1 MSLCSQSSTIQI
13 HEKNI
18 VEIAKNVIKMPGW
31 KCEWGSSSTVSDS
44 DCRVVLVSWNAYL
57 QVSYLFPLLYHNI
70 WHIKTT
76 CTAYWLRKSLI
87 IYSDQSGFWDLE
99 VVISLSYFDFFFTI
113 SIPLACISFFFP

>member
-57 QVSYLFPLLYHNI
+57 QVSYLFSPSVPQYLAYQDNLHCI
-70 WHIKTT
+70 LVKKIIDHI
-76 CTAYWLRKSLI
+76 
-87 IYSDQSGFWDLE
+87 F
-99 VVISLSYFDFFFTI
+99 
-113 SIPLACISFFFP
+113 